1 MKRFAGIFHWAQTSY
16 FWRVYY
22 LLKLSQKCWRAY
34 ILYEYVYLLCIL
46 VRSTFPKKLPNVPIT
61 YFLLESPFLKTTN
74 FFFTKKLVIWI
85 FLRRT
90 AKSSTVKCHS
100 FFFSLYTFTYE
111 IEWLT
116 QGLTSFTFEKL
127 CYANDFNDWIDNEH
141 EQRDS
146 TLKYSKRIFQKL
158 ILVAFLAS
166 QAGL

>member
-100 FFFSLYTFTYE
+100 FFFFTLYIYIWNWVIDARIDVIYIRKIMLCKWFQ
-111 IEWLT
+111 WL
-116 QGLTSFTFEKL
+116 
-127 CYANDFNDWIDNEH
+127 D
-141 EQRDS
+141 R
-146 TLKYSKRIFQKL
+146 
-158 ILVAFLAS
+158 
-166 QAGL
+166 